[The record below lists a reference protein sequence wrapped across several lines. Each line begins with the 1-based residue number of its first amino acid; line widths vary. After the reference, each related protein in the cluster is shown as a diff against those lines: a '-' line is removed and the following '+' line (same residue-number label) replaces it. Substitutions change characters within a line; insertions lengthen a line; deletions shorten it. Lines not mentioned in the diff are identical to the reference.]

1 MVEVWHSGRTYDFV
15 RYICEYTLKT
25 FYTCIYFIP
34 CTRRDKYSGYNE
46 AQYKRC
52 IEQCFQEIIFL
63 NRLKSEFI
71 IPILAYSDSP
81 DPCIVYQFMPNGSL
95 LDRYRTVQQHGT
107 NS

>member
-1 MVEVWHSGRTYDFV
+1 MILSLLL
-15 RYICEYTLKT
+15 C
-25 FYTCIYFIP
+25 
-34 CTRRDKYSGYNE
+34 RRDKYSGYNE

-95 LDRYRTVQQHGT
+95 LDRYCTLYSNMEPALSHRVLTPPPPPPPKPVTAGRNHS
-107 NS
+107 NK

>member
-1 MVEVWHSGRTYDFV
+1 MN
-15 RYICEYTLKT
+15 L
-25 FYTCIYFIP
+25 YFIP
-34 CTRRDKYSGYNE
+34 CRRDKYSGYNE

-95 LDRYRTVQQHGT
+95 LDRYCPAIQNQL
-107 NS
+107 